1 MGLRRNELKN
11 VADLILELRVIV
23 AVRSENQFLQYM
35 QILVP
40 PHFWLVP
47 LHFICSGDGT
57 AICAIH

>member
-40 PHFWLVP
+40 PTF
-47 LHFICSGDGT
+47 G
-57 AICAIH
+57 